1 MILNQIRLFL
11 NGFHVS
17 HFSNWKCPASF
28 KCELDH
34 VSNWGTELVTPTWY
48 IIWRRTAKR
57 YYSNEFVNLYRFT
70 FPCVLLL
77 RVWNYKLWTHVLR
90 QTMANLFSYPHLL
103 SIPDPTNIKQK
114 QENIK
119 QPKQQTNIRD
129 KLEHNFSHTAIF
141 FSIQV
146 TNKLSEPSVLDPHN
160 IFWASAPRDH
170 QPWSFAVAGW
180 RRVVPAARALELNWP
195 WNWSLLGM
203 TPGCHIKLATKQCN
217 VKVCICVYVSNVY
230 YYLYIYIYI

>member
-17 HFSNWKCPASF
+17 HFSNWMCPTSF

-34 VSNWGTELVTPTWY
+34 VSNWGIELVTPTSY
-48 IIWRRTAKR
+48 ITWRRTAKR
-57 YYSNEFVNLYRFT
+57 YHSNEFVNLYRFT
-70 FPCVLLL
+70 FPFALLL

-90 QTMANLFSYPHLL
+90 QSMANLFSYPHLL

-119 QPKQQTNIRD
+119 TANKHQRFFS
-129 KLEHNFSHTAIF
+129 EHNFSHTAIYCQHPNHKH
-141 FSIQV
+141 SQ
-146 TNKLSEPSVLDPHN
+146 NQASWAPH

-180 RRVVPAARALELNWP
+180 RLVVPAARALELTQ
-195 WNWSLLGM
+195 LD
-203 TPGCHIKLATKQCN
+203 ATSKRPQNRRCESMSM
-217 VKVCICVYVSNVY
+217 CYV
-230 YYLYIYIYI
+230 